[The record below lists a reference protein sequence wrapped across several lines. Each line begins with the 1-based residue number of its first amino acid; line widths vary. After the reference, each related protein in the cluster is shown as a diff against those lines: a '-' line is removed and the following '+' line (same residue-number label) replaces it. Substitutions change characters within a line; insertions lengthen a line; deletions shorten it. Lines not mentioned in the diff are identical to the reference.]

1 MLKSVDYYANMIN
14 SYDNQDLISCNYDY
28 NQHSINMYCYIKDL
42 YNSLK
47 SKFDIFKDHIETL
60 NYIERRLSDSQSEM
74 NIRNRIPITVA

>member
-1 MLKSVDYYANMIN
+1 MLKSIDYYANAIN

-47 SKFDIFKDHIETL
+47 SEFNVFKDHIETL
-60 NYIERRLSDSQSEM
+60 NYIERRLSDAQSEM
-74 NIRNRIPITVA
+74 NFRNRIPITAA